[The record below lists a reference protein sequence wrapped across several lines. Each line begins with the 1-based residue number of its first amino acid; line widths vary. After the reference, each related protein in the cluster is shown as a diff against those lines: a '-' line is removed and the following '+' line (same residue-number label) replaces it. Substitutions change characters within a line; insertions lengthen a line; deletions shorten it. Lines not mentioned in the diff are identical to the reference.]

1 LKSLPLG
8 LVKPVIGISAFP
20 RLVDTSI
27 GRTLLHTAS
36 RFYVDS
42 VVRAGG
48 VPVVLPIVDP
58 EDVLPM
64 IEAVDGLVIT
74 GGGDVQ
80 PARYGAK
87 PVAETHSVDPARDDF
102 DFRLFEL
109 ALERDVPV
117 LATCR
122 GMQVVNVALGGS
134 LVQHVPAVTGQ
145 VHDCTDRGT
154 EPVHKVKIEP
164 DSRLAEAL
172 GETELE
178 VNSLHHQA
186 VSEAAPGTRPVAWAE
201 DGTIEAIELETTSRV
216 VAVQWHPELLEDWPE
231 QQGLFRQ
238 LVEEARLAGGAA
250 GRDA

>member
-1 LKSLPLG
+1 MT
-8 LVKPVIGISAFP
+8 KPVIGISAFP

-42 VVRAGG
+42 VTRAGG
-48 VPVVLPIVDP
+48 LPVILPIVDP
-58 EDVLPM
+58 GDVAPLL
-64 IEAVDGLVIT
+64 AVVEGLVLT

-80 PARYGAK
+80 PSRYGAK
-87 PVAETHSVDPARDDF
+87 PIPETQSVDPARDEF

-109 ALERDVPV
+109 ALERDIPV

-122 GMQVVNVALGGS
+122 GMQIVNVALGGS

-145 VHDCTDRGT
+145 IHNWLDRGT

-164 DSRLAEAL
+164 ESRLAEAL

-186 VSEAAPGTRPVAWAE
+186 VCDAAPGTRPVAWAE
-201 DGTIEAIELETTSRV
+201 DGTIEAIELEATARV

-238 LVEEARLAGGAA
+238 LVDESRRA
-250 GRDA
+250 

>member
-1 LKSLPLG
+1 
-8 LVKPVIGISAFP
+8 VKPVIGISAFP
-20 RLVDTSI
+20 RVVETSI
-27 GRTLLHTAS
+27 GRTLVHTAS
-36 RFYVDS
+36 RFYVES

-48 VPVVLPIVDP
+48 VPVVLPVVDAD
-58 EDVLPM
+58 DVLPL
-64 IEAVDGLVIT
+64 IAVVDGLVIT

-80 PARYGAK
+80 PSRYHAK
-87 PVAETHSVDPARDDF
+87 PIPETQYVDPARDDF

-109 ALERDVPV
+109 ALERGTPV

-145 VHDCTDRGT
+145 VHNHTDRGT

-164 DSRLAEAL
+164 ESRLAEAL
-172 GETELE
+172 GETELD

-186 VSEAAPGTRPVAWAE
+186 VSEAAPGTRAVAWAE
-201 DGTIEAIELETTSRV
+201 DGTIEAIELDSAPGV

-238 LVEEARLAGGAA
+238 LVDDARGVA
-250 GRDA
+250 RRR